1 MPIDI
6 GAPMRHATMRERNL
20 AVLLGVIAEHQPA
33 TRAQLAA
40 LTGFTK
46 TTVSNLIAVLA
57 DAGLVHNGGMVH
69 DGDRGRPGTGVLVDG
84 AGAAGLGLEVTV
96 DYLAACV
103 LDLGRRVRYRH
114 LVTADNRNRRPEE
127 IAAALSLLAGKAIG
141 SAQEQGLTVA
151 GAVVAV
157 PGLLDR
163 SGMLRAP
170 SFRWRDVPAATL
182 LDRVLRELRLP
193 TKLENEANL
202 AALGELWFGAGRP
215 LGDFLHV
222 SGEIGIG
229 AGIILNGRIFR
240 GFHGFAG
247 ELGHIQVDPD
257 GPQCACGA
265 CGCLELVA
273 GREAMLRAVGLEP
286 LTAWS
291 GLDEQISALIELLEA
306 GDRGAMEVVRRA
318 GDALGRAL
326 TCIVKGL
333 DPGAI
338 VLGGTFSRL
347 AAWILQPTEAALRAG
362 ALYEQTPTVV
372 ISPLG
377 GDAVM
382 LGAAGQVIE
391 DIYADPAVLLR

>member
-1 MPIDI
+1 
-6 GAPMRHATMRERNL
+6 MRHATMRERNL

-46 TTVSNLIAVLA
+46 TTVSNLISVLA
-57 DAGLVHNGGMVH
+57 DAGLVHNGGVVH
-69 DGDRGRPGTGVLVDG
+69 GGDRGRPGTGVLVDG
-84 AGAAGLGLEVTV
+84 ASAAGLGLEVTV
-96 DYLAACV
+96 DYLASYV
-103 LDLGRRVRYRH
+103 LDMSRRVRHRD
-114 LVTADNRNRRPEE
+114 LVTTDNRNRRPEE
-127 IAAALSLLAGKAIG
+127 IAAALSVLAEQAVVA
-141 SAQEQGLTVA
+141 AQEQGLTVA

-157 PGLLDR
+157 PGLVDR
-163 SGMLRAP
+163 TGMLRAP
-170 SFRWRDVPAATL
+170 SFRWRDVPTTAL
-182 LDRVLRELRLP
+182 IGRRLRELRLP
-193 TKLENEANL
+193 TKVENEANL
-202 AALGELWFGAGRP
+202 AALGEMWLGAGRP
-215 LGDFLHV
+215 LSDFVHV

-229 AGIILNGRIFR
+229 AGIVLNGRIFR

-265 CGCLELVA
+265 RGCLELIA
-273 GREAMLRAVGLEP
+273 GREAMLCAVGLKP
-286 LTAWS
+286 LAAWS
-291 GLDEQISALIELLEA
+291 GLDDRMSALIKLLEA
-306 GDRGAMEVVRRA
+306 GDCGAISVVQRA

-338 VLGGTFSRL
+338 VLGGIFSRL
-347 AAWILQPTEAALRAG
+347 APWILEPTEAALRAG

-377 GDAVM
+377 GDAVV